1 MAVIEVVTFRLK
13 PGQDEA
19 LFLEADKQ
27 AHTEFFYLQPGII
40 RRTTAKGSDGEWMA
54 LTLWGSA
61 DDAVAAAAA
70 SHDDHNV
77 APALACIDR
86 SSLTAKLYTTLD

>member
-1 MAVIEVVTFRLK
+1 MAVIEVVTFRLTE
-13 PGQDEA
+13 GQDEA
-19 LFLEADKQ
+19 RFLEADKE
-27 AHTEFFYLQPGII
+27 AHTGFFYLQPGII
-40 RRTTAKGSDGEWMA
+40 RRTTAKGSDGEWLA

-70 SHDDHNV
+70 AHDDPSV

-86 SSLTAKLYTTLD
+86 SSVTAQVFTTLD